1 MVTKIYKI
9 YGIDGH
15 RQKESFNKSYTIT
28 LENGLMQ
35 VLNADHTGSNEY
47 TMLSITA
54 ETESKCISILNS
66 QLSDGIFENCRT
78 GKIEKIA

>member
-15 RQKESFNKSYTIT
+15 RQKESFNKSYTLALKDSTI
-28 LENGLMQ
+28 Q
-35 VLNADHTGSNEY
+35 ILNADHTGSNQY
-47 TMLSITA
+47 TILSITS
-54 ETESKCISILNS
+54 ETESDCISILDR

-78 GKIEKIA
+78 GRIEKMA